1 MTQKKYLRG
10 VWFSHLHHSIFNFHH
25 SLLKICE
32 PTSGF
37 LVWLNF
43 YFQFSSLNTQ
53 KSENEWWDMKTSFL
67 SFHILENWFKWQNRN
82 NTHKRGPICDELSH
96 QVRWYLL
103 LQGPQ
108 RLFAASSFFSFFFW
122 GIGYL
127 LLYSRERYYGRL
139 TKHRVILCFLQIK
152 N

>member
-25 SLLKICE
+25 SSLKICE
-32 PTSGF
+32 PISGF

-108 RLFAASSFFSFFFW
+108 RLFASSSSSFLFLFW
-122 GIGYL
+122 WIGYL
-127 LLYSRERYYGRL
+127 LLY
-139 TKHRVILCFLQIK
+139 
-152 N
+152 

>member
-10 VWFSHLHHSIFNFHH
+10 VWFSHLHHSIFNFHY
-25 SLLKICE
+25 SSLKICE

-108 RLFAASSFFSFFFW
+108 RLFAASSFFSFFFEELAICSFTQEK
-122 GIGYL
+122 GTLPKAHQAPSYTL
-127 LLYSRERYYGRL
+127 LF
-139 TKHRVILCFLQIK
+139 T